1 MRTCLICLRG
11 MLLLLGIVVL
21 TTACLPFVGDDSE
34 DEEPTPIVIPTVI
47 RPTPVTS
54 DPPTA
59 SPVPTLVP
67 VPAQSAQATS
77 APPSCTPRTDWPIYT
92 IESGDTLYSIA
103 LRTESTVDTIQAAN
117 CLANPDLIAVGQEL
131 RVPKVPPPPTPAPA
145 EAPVATPSTS
155 TFFAT
160 PAVVGDVT
168 FTIVIASNSA
178 SVTGE
183 HTYRAQASDGV
194 VYLSIVT
201 GNATSYTVM
210 RSDGQQLG
218 PVVLA
223 TAGQS
228 AGNTLAFN
236 RLDRQA
242 GSDSLIFTIVA
253 VKSDGTTVTSQ
264 PIFVMWP

>member
-47 RPTPVTS
+47 RPTAVTS

-67 VPAQSAQATS
+67 VATRPAQTTS

-92 IESGDTLYSIA
+92 IEAGDTLYSIA

-117 CLANPDLIAVGQEL
+117 CLANPDVIAVGQEL

-145 EAPVATPSTS
+145 ETPVATPSTS
-155 TFFAT
+155 QFFAT
-160 PAVVGDVT
+160 PAPVGDVT
-168 FTIVIASNSA
+168 FTIVIANTSA
-178 SVTGE
+178 DEIGG
-183 HTYRAQASDGV
+183 TYRARTPDGL
-194 VYLSIVT
+194 VYLSIVA
-201 GNATSYTVM
+201 GNAASYKVV

>member
-1 MRTCLICLRG
+1 METILRTR
-11 MLLLLGIVVL
+11 
-21 TTACLPFVGDDSE
+21 AA
-34 DEEPTPIVIPTVI
+34 PIVDPDVTV
-47 RPTPVTS
+47 RPQSLRSADRLTGTDAGARSHPAGA
-54 DPPTA
+54 DHKCA
-59 SPVPTLVP
+59 ALV
-67 VPAQSAQATS
+67 
-77 APPSCTPRTDWPIYT
+77 TPRTDWPIYT
-92 IESGDTLYSIA
+92 IEAGDTLYSIA

-117 CLANPDLIAVGQEL
+117 CLANPNVIAVGQEL
-131 RVPKVPPPPTPAPA
+131 RVPKVPPPPTPASA

-183 HTYRAQASDGV
+183 HTYRAQAPDGV